1 MSQRKDSIREH
12 MTQAHVDTWPFLS
25 SLAPSD
31 LETRVYAAQAE
42 GWTVRQVLAHLAD
55 AERGLLGQARRV
67 AEGKDGVPADFDR
80 ERWNRGAVRR
90 KANVEVPALLHE
102 IQDAHE
108 QGLEFLRDLPE
119 KDLDLSGRS
128 SMGIVLTV
136 EGLLRRIG
144 DHRREHVADIHRAL
158 GR

>member
-1 MSQRKDSIREH
+1 MSQRKDSIRGH
-12 MTQAHVDTWPFLS
+12 LTRAHVDTWSFLAG
-25 SLAPSD
+25 LAPSELD
-31 LETRVYAAQAE
+31 TRVYPAHAE
-42 GWTVRQVLAHLAD
+42 GWIVRQVLAHLAD

-67 AEGKDGVPADFDR
+67 AEGEDGVPADFDR

-90 KANVEVPALLHE
+90 KASVQVPVLLRE
-102 IQDAHE
+102 IQEAHE

-119 KDLDLSGRS
+119 ANLDLSGRS

-144 DHRREHVADIHRAL
+144 DHRREHVDDIRQAL

>member
-12 MTQAHVDTWPFLS
+12 MTRAHVDTWSFLA
-25 SLAPSD
+25 SLSPSD
-31 LETRVYAAQAE
+31 LGTRVYAAQAE
-42 GWTVRQVLAHLAD
+42 GWTVRQILAHLAD

-90 KANVEVPALLHE
+90 KASVEAPVLLHE
-102 IQDAHE
+102 IQEAHE
-108 QGLEFLRDLPE
+108 QGLEFLQDLPE
-119 KDLDLSGRS
+119 ANLDLSGRS
-128 SMGIVLTV
+128 SLGIVLTV

-144 DHRREHVADIHRAL
+144 DHRREHVADIRQAL